1 MEIKNVNLGQE
12 VARLIVEKR
21 ISKAQLADAIGLK
34 RQNINRDVFE
44 KNSLDSQ
51 LIIRISEFLDYNLF
65 TLFTESNQNDC
76 SKNRKVN
83 AKIII
88 EIGSEKQEKSAT
100 FIFGQNKVELK

>member
-76 SKNRKVN
+76 GKNRKVN